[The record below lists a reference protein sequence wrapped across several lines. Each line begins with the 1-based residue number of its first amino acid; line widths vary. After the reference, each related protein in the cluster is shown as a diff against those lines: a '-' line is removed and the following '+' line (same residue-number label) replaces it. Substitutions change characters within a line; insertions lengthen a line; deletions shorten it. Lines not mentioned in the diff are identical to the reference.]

1 MPATSRLLDVP
12 PSPMTHLLGTPRD
25 SHEGMVRLTQLIAYQ
40 QGLDAGADES
50 KTRRLLRAAQG
61 QRGLLLERMG
71 RRFSGWCAEVASTRE
86 TEHGVYVELVVG
98 SEGAAFVLTND
109 HPEPPRGF
117 RFALQPDSIGSTSML
132 IPGQKVCVDG
142 AFLHDRD
149 SRPLL
154 HPSSV
159 ALGLFMPRFL
169 VRYDLIAPV

>member
-25 SHEGMVRLTQLIAYQ
+25 SQEGMVRLTELIAYQ
-40 QGLDAGADES
+40 QSVNAGADES
-50 KTRRLLRAAQG
+50 RARRLLRAAQG

-71 RRFSGWCAEVASTRE
+71 RRFSGWCAEVASSRE

-98 SEGAAFVLTND
+98 SEGASFLLSND

-117 RFALQPDSIGSTSML
+117 RFALQPESIASMSML
-132 IPGQKVCVDG
+132 SPGQKVRVDG
-142 AFLHDRD
+142 TFLNDRD

-154 HPSSV
+154 HCSSA

-169 VRYDLIAPV
+169 VRYDLIAPA